1 MNKPQIIE
9 HEDGFDIVL
18 DGHVTAWHSEVMA
31 VGEGITH
38 IKFRKANGK
47 NPLRIKDITGV
58 DIGQLDAPLGID
70 YQELKVKANAQ

>member
-1 MNKPQIIE
+1 MTKPQIIE

-18 DGHVTAWHSEVMA
+18 DSNVTAWHSEVVA
-31 VGEGITH
+31 VGKDMTH

-58 DIGQLDAPLGID
+58 DIGQLDAPLGIN
-70 YQELKVKANAQ
+70 YEEIKAKTS